1 MKPSI
6 CQSVLSDSRMRLQV
20 KVKAFPRLFQDF
32 SKLQPLLG
40 SRGAGGRVCSVQEY
54 QFLHF
59 LATLIPF
66 QIPALVCP
74 NPALFYGAVSFTV
87 SMKFLCAGTVSVVM

>member
-20 KVKAFPRLFQDF
+20 KVKAFPRLFQA
-32 SKLQPLLG
+32 SASLRLQ
-40 SRGAGGRVCSVQEY
+40 RGGGGGVCSVQEY

-87 SMKFLCAGTVSVVM
+87 SMKFLCAGTVSVVI